1 MTGCGV
7 AVIRPG
13 RSRRCRGV
21 GHAGTRAELE
31 LYDSGGDGWLTEN
44 DLQQYVEDLL
54 PRLPAL
60 TGLLEAFVHFYKA
73 RPPAAAHRAAPH
85 RAAPRR
91 AAPRR
96 TAPRG
101 SAAPRQ
107 RRAAHRR

>member
-1 MTGCGV
+1 MGGCGA
-7 AVIRPG
+7 AVRPG
-13 RSRRCRGV
+13 RSRRFRGV

-73 RPPAAAHRAAPH
+73 RPPAADFLPLASRRRPHATHRAAPH

-91 AAPRR
+91 TAPHR
-96 TAPRG
+96 TAPR
-101 SAAPRQ
+101 R
-107 RRAAHRR
+107 